1 MAKHYAVKLKAAP
14 KGHELPALLK
24 DFGAWLVQ
32 QPYGG
37 VGWFELDAQA
47 VPGPFGDADHTL
59 LTKNAWCF
67 GWLPDGSMLAL
78 ITGIKPA
85 PVVLF
90 GSEGELVTVATS
102 LEAFVQALATG
113 RTGVSDLDEDEGQSK
128 RAELAEWLTARKL
141 KVPSAKPFKL
151 KPYLEALQ
159 PPKVADSPAVKKLPP
174 NIRQLVSVLGQNA
187 TEAATRKTITSLGLK
202 VPAKPKPN
210 ATIVDKKAGIA
221 LTLDKA
227 LAVSAVVLTRP
238 YAKPLP
244 FKAQF
249 EGNLFSLKK
258 VLGKPTSQDKGPK
271 LTTRWDK
278 TLDAER
284 GIQFSCWHDYTDSYR
299 AVRLFV
305 KPTTPSR
312 S

>member
-14 KGHELPALLK
+14 KGHELPILLK

-47 VPGPFGDADHTL
+47 VPGPFGDADHAL
-59 LTKNAWCF
+59 LAKNAWCF

-85 PVVLF
+85 PVVIF
-90 GSEGELVTVATS
+90 GSEGELVTVASS
-102 LEAFVQALATG
+102 LEAFMQALATG

-128 RAELAEWLTARKL
+128 RAELADWLAARKV
-141 KVPSAKPFKL
+141 KAPAAKPFKL
-151 KPYLEALQ
+151 KPYLKALQ
-159 PPKVADSPAVKKLPP
+159 PAKVADSAVVKKLPP
-174 NIRQLVSVLGQNA
+174 NIRQLVAALGQSA
-187 TEAATRKTITSLGLK
+187 TDATTHQVVSSLGLK
-202 VPAKPKPN
+202 LPAKPKPN
-210 ATIVDKKAGIA
+210 ATIANKKVGIS
-221 LTLDKA
+221 LSLDKA
-227 LAVSAVVLTRP
+227 LTISEFVLTRP
-238 YAKPLP
+238 YDKPLP

-258 VLGKPTSQDKGPK
+258 LLGKPTSQDKGPK

-284 GIQFSCWHDYTDSYR
+284 GIRFSCWHDYTDSYR

-305 KPTTPSR
+305 KP
-312 S
+312 